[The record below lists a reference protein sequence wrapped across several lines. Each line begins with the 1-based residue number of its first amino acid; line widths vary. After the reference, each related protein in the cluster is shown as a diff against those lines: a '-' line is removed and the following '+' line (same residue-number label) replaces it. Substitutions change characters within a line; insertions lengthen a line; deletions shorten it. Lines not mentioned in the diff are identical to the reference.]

1 MNTVQIIKNLCSQ
14 NNITIAE
21 LERKLDFSNGQIAR
35 WKKSTPGVD
44 RLKKVA
50 DYFDVSVDFLLD
62 REKEN
67 HKGEDLPEDIRIMQR
82 AAQNMSEED
91 RKRAIKVF
99 EAFFDN
105 WDEITKDDK

>member
-1 MNTVQIIKNLCSQ
+1 MSTFQKIRNLANKEGLS
-14 NNITIAE
+14 IAE
-21 LERKLDFSNGQIAR
+21 LERKLNLSNGSISR
-35 WKKSTPGVD
+35 WKNAAPSSKG
-44 RLKKVA
+44 LIAVA

-62 REKEN
+62 RDKEE

-105 WDEITKDDK
+105 WEDITKDDK